1 MVRWSNE
8 FLFFGLALLALSPII
23 MGETVVLAEI
33 QPDTTLGNEAS
44 LVKQEVDIQ
53 GTIGD
58 VHDGLH
64 LRIDGGAVRGA
75 NLFHSFREFSIGEGQ
90 RVYFS
95 NPTGIENML
104 TRITGNNRSDILGT
118 LGVLGNANLFLINP
132 NGIVFGQ
139 NARLDVGGSFLASTA
154 ASFMFGDGLL
164 FSAKN
169 PQLAPL
175 LAINVPIGLQFGAT
189 PGTISDRSIT
199 TDTNGKI
206 VGLQVPL
213 AKTLAL
219 IGGDIALEGGYLTAE
234 SGRIKLGSVAGNN
247 FVGINPNS
255 YGWDL
260 NYSGITNF
268 RDIKLSQGARASIAG
283 NGGNAIE
290 VQARNLF
297 LNAGSQLDANT
308 TGTATGGNIT
318 VNTSESVELTG
329 RSTGG
334 EFPSGLISRSGNTGN
349 SGNIYI
355 TTQRL
360 KVRDRATISSDT
372 FNAGNAGDIT
382 VNVSE
387 SVEVFGSKDTQGG
400 SLSADSQPNST
411 GNAGNVNITTGK
423 LIIRDGGQ
431 VSSSTFGTG
440 NGGNLTIIAADS
452 VEVNGVNPSD
462 IFSSVLATQSDQTA
476 AGLSGNLT
484 IQTQSLVIKDGAFVS
499 ASNRGQGLGG
509 KLEIIATKSVA
520 VTGVSFLVEYP
531 TYLQVDG
538 LGKGGA
544 GDLIITTPFLLV
556 DDRARISVST
566 ISGQGGNIFI
576 NVGTV
581 LLNRHA
587 VIESDADPS
596 ANAFPKPDITIDST
610 ANGGNTTINADNLV
624 LADNSSITANAV
636 KGQGG
641 NINIRVQ
648 GFFVSPESIISASS
662 QLGIDGVIEI
672 KKPDADPSN
681 GLVEL
686 PNNLVDASKLITQS
700 CRGNEET
707 TAGQQSEFIITGR
720 GGLPSNPSE
729 LLSSDAVW
737 QDLQPHALLNE
748 KLNNSQKEEKKLSE
762 SPAAIVEAQNW
773 VIGADGSVTL
783 VAQAP
788 TTSPQNSSLTSVS
801 CPVAQN

>member
-1 MVRWSNE
+1 MT
-8 FLFFGLALLALSPII
+8 LSPII
-23 MGETVVLAEI
+23 VGETVVLAEI
-33 QPDTTLGNEAS
+33 KPDTKLGNEPS
-44 LVKQEVDIQ
+44 LIKQNVDIK
-53 GTIGD
+53 GATGD
-58 VHDGLH
+58 L
-64 LRIDGGAVRGA
+64 INGGAVRGA
-75 NLFHSFREFSIGEGQ
+75 YLFHSFREFSIGDGQ

-95 NPTGIENML
+95 NPTGVENIL
-104 TRITGNNRSDILGT
+104 TRVTGNSRSDILGT
-118 LGVLGNANLFLINP
+118 LGVLGNANLFFINP

-139 NARLDVGGSFLASTA
+139 NAKLDIGGSFVASTA
-154 ASFMFGDGLL
+154 DSFVFSDGLV

-169 PQLAPL
+169 PQPVPL
-175 LAINVPIGLQFGAT
+175 LTINVPLGLQFGAA

-199 TDTNGKI
+199 TDTSGKI
-206 VGLQVPL
+206 VGLQVPQ
-213 AKTLAL
+213 AQTLAL
-219 IGGDIALEGGYLTAE
+219 VGGDITLEGGYITAE
-234 SGRIKLGSVAGNN
+234 NGRIELGSVASNS
-247 FVGINPNS
+247 FVSINPNA
-255 YGWDL
+255 YGWALD
-260 NYSGITNF
+260 YSGVSNF
-268 RDIKLSQGARASIAG
+268 RDINLSQGARASIAG
-283 NGGNAIE
+283 NGGNAIQ

-297 LNAGSQLDANT
+297 LSTGAQLDANT
-308 TGTATGGNIT
+308 TGSAPGGNIT
-318 VNTSESVELTG
+318 VNASESVELTG
-329 RSTGG
+329 RSADRQ
-334 EFPSGLISRSGNTGN
+334 FPSGLIARTGGTGN
-349 SGNIYI
+349 AGDIYI
-355 TTQRL
+355 NTQRL
-360 KVRDRATISSDT
+360 KVGDTANISTAT

-382 VNVSE
+382 VNASE
-387 SVEVFGSKDTQGG
+387 SVEVSGSNDTTVS
-400 SLSADSQPNST
+400 SLGAGTQPNST

-440 NGGNLTIIAADS
+440 NGGNLTVIAADS
-452 VEVNGVNPSD
+452 VEVSGVNPSD
-462 IFSSVLATQSDQTA
+462 LFSSVLATQSDQTA
-476 AGLSGNLT
+476 TGLGGNLT

-499 ASNRGQGLGG
+499 ASNRGQGPGG

-520 VTGVSFLVEYP
+520 VTGVSFLVDYP

-556 DDRARISVST
+556 DDRARISAST

-576 NVGTV
+576 NADTV
-581 LLNRHA
+581 LLNHSG

-596 ANAFPKPDITIDST
+596 AKAFPKPDITIDST

-624 LADNSSITANAV
+624 LANNSSITAYAV

-648 GFFVSPESIISASS
+648 GFFVSPESVISASS

-672 KKPDADPSN
+672 NKPDTDPSN
-681 GLVEL
+681 GLIAL

-700 CRGNEET
+700 CRGNGET
-707 TAGQQSEFIITGR
+707 TASQQSEFIITGR

-748 KLNNSQKEEKKLSE
+748 KLNNSQKEEKKLSQ
-762 SPAAIVEAQNW
+762 SPTAIVEAQGW
-773 VIGADGSVTL
+773 VISPDGSITL

-788 TTSPQNSSLTSVS
+788 TTTSHNSSLTPVS
-801 CPVAQN
+801 CPIAQD

>member
-1 MVRWSNE
+1 MSKILVRWSNE
-8 FLFFGLALLALSPII
+8 FLFFGLALLTLSPII
-23 MGETVVLAEI
+23 VGETVVLAEI
-33 QPDTTLGNEAS
+33 KPDTKLGNEPS
-44 LVKQEVDIQ
+44 LIKQNVDIK
-53 GTIGD
+53 GATGD
-58 VHDGLH
+58 L
-64 LRIDGGAVRGA
+64 INGGAVRGA
-75 NLFHSFREFSIGEGQ
+75 YLFHSFREFSIGDGQ

-95 NPTGIENML
+95 NPTGVENIL
-104 TRITGNNRSDILGT
+104 TRVTGNSRSDILGT
-118 LGVLGNANLFLINP
+118 LGVLGNANLFFINP

-139 NARLDVGGSFLASTA
+139 NAKLDIGGSFVASTA
-154 ASFMFGDGLL
+154 DSFVFSDGLV

-169 PQLAPL
+169 PQPVPL
-175 LAINVPIGLQFGAT
+175 LTINVPLGLQFGAA

-199 TDTNGKI
+199 TDTSGKI
-206 VGLQVPL
+206 VGLQVPQ
-213 AKTLAL
+213 AQTLAL
-219 IGGDIALEGGYLTAE
+219 VGGDITLEGGYITAE
-234 SGRIKLGSVAGNN
+234 NGRIELGSVASNS
-247 FVGINPNS
+247 FVSINPNA
-255 YGWDL
+255 YGWALD
-260 NYSGITNF
+260 YSGVSNF
-268 RDIKLSQGARASIAG
+268 RDINLSQGARASIAG
-283 NGGNAIE
+283 NGGNAIQ

-297 LNAGSQLDANT
+297 LSTGAQLDANT
-308 TGTATGGNIT
+308 TGSAPGGNIT
-318 VNTSESVELTG
+318 VNASESVELTG
-329 RSTGG
+329 RSADRQ
-334 EFPSGLISRSGNTGN
+334 FPSGLIARTGGTGN
-349 SGNIYI
+349 AGDIYI
-355 TTQRL
+355 NTQRL
-360 KVRDRATISSDT
+360 KVGDTANISTAT

-382 VNVSE
+382 VNASE
-387 SVEVFGSKDTQGG
+387 SVEVSGSNDTTVS
-400 SLSADSQPNST
+400 SLGAGTQPNST

-440 NGGNLTIIAADS
+440 NGGNLTVIAADS
-452 VEVNGVNPSD
+452 VEVSGVNPSD
-462 IFSSVLATQSDQTA
+462 LFSSVLATQSDQTA
-476 AGLSGNLT
+476 TGLGGNLT

-499 ASNRGQGLGG
+499 ASNRGQGPGG

-520 VTGVSFLVEYP
+520 VTGVSFLVDYP

-556 DDRARISVST
+556 DDRARISAST

-576 NVGTV
+576 NADTV
-581 LLNRHA
+581 LLNHSG

-596 ANAFPKPDITIDST
+596 AKAFPKPDITIDST

-624 LADNSSITANAV
+624 LANNSSITAYAV

-648 GFFVSPESIISASS
+648 GFFVSPESVISASS

-672 KKPDADPSN
+672 NKPDTDPSN
-681 GLVEL
+681 GLIAL

-700 CRGNEET
+700 CRGNGET
-707 TAGQQSEFIITGR
+707 TASQQSEFIITGR

-748 KLNNSQKEEKKLSE
+748 KLNNSQKEEKKLSQ
-762 SPAAIVEAQNW
+762 SPTAIVEAQGW
-773 VIGADGSVTL
+773 VISPDGSITL

-788 TTSPQNSSLTSVS
+788 TTTSHNSSLTPVS
-801 CPVAQN
+801 CPIAQD